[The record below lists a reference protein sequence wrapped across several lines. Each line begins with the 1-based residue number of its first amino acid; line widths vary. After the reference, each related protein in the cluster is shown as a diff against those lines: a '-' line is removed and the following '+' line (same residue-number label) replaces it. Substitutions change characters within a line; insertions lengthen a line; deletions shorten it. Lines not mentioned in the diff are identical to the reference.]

1 MRERCKMKR
10 ERERN
15 KDRRFFTDDVKLF
28 TYQST
33 CLFSDLP
40 KNFTIQWDSF
50 LYTMVSQFI
59 IDSLE
64 RKLWYVS
71 VRNSRCININYE

>member
-40 KNFTIQWDSF
+40 KNFTIQ
-50 LYTMVSQFI
+50 
-59 IDSLE
+59 
-64 RKLWYVS
+64 
-71 VRNSRCININYE
+71 